1 MKEFSICKVFEK
13 SEFKKNFVKFVKAKY
28 PRGTFSFVG
37 FSFAR
42 TQKNIDKTC
51 LTISINKSAPPDFVK
66 ESREYKTI
74 ASTEVNVSEYL
85 KNYKLAIYLDEL
97 SDLLTEF
104 LGFTPESFAF
114 RDNKVIFYNA
124 SKKIERKKDEIYE
137 LIEAGLHL
145 SDSQHEKTY
154 LKLIA
159 QKLNIEIGS
168 GED

>member
-1 MKEFSICKVFEK
+1 MKEFSICEVFEK
-13 SEFKKNFVKFVKAKY
+13 SEFRKGFIKFVKTKY
-28 PRGTFSFVG
+28 PRGTFASVG

-42 TQKNIDKTC
+42 IQKNIDKTC
-51 LTISINKSAPPDFVK
+51 LTIRINKSVPDFVK

-74 ASTEVNVSEYL
+74 ASTEVDVSEYF

-104 LGFTPESFAF
+104 LGFTPESFTF
-114 RDNKVIFYNA
+114 RDDKVIFYNS

-159 QKLNIEIGS
+159 QKLNIEIES